1 MKERRKLDRFDL
13 RVPAKIEAKGEDHH
27 QQKEV
32 LCLLTKNI
40 SADGAFFD
48 TTNPLPKG
56 TQVEIDLVL
65 ERRVGDLPDIQSH
78 IKLSGAVLR
87 PESTGMAILFDRDYK
102 IMPLS
107 KA

>member
-13 RVPAKIEAKGEDHH
+13 RVPAKIEAVGEDHH
-27 QQKEV
+27 QQEV
-32 LCLLTKNI
+32 PWLLTKNI
-40 SADGAFFD
+40 SAEGAFFD

-65 ERRVGDLPDIQSH
+65 ERRVRDLPDIQSH

-87 PESTGMAILFDRDYK
+87 SESTGMAILFDRDYK

>member
-1 MKERRKLDRFDL
+1 MKERRKLYRFDL
-13 RVPAKIEAKGEDHH
+13 RVPAKIEAVGEDHH
-27 QQKEV
+27 QQK
-32 LCLLTKNI
+32 LGLLTKNI

-65 ERRVGDLPDIQSH
+65 ERRVRDLPDIQSH

-87 PESTGMAILFDRDYK
+87 LESTGMAILFDRDYK